1 MGTLQACAPWVLM
14 AERRRSLTKQ
24 DRNLS
29 RANKLL
35 TSTVELVLKL
45 IYRYRVEG
53 EENVPDEGPFIILYN
68 EPSFLC
74 QLLEMVVNTNYL
86 ARWVAEDKV
95 LYFIGEEMFSIGF
108 FRENFET
115 ITPAR
120 PSLPTG
126 AGLLGASLLDVLGHL
141 RDDGVWVSN
150 PDGDVARD
158 GRPLPMRGGAP
169 WVGLHSAAPIVAIAP
184 AINAYDT
191 WPPWRMYPSLRG
203 KLIAR
208 IGKPFRLTDTPL
220 EKITDE
226 DLARAKARIAQE
238 MQRLAYGPEGVAE
251 WANQPTKNG
260 EPLQQP
266 VDLRSAAEQVSVARI
281 RHESAEEEAQGGMR
295 ALWGRKL
302 GLLLWRCPVC
312 LTDDALLHKHRRF
325 RPDHLHCQACGT
337 QWSVRR
343 VQGKDFR
350 LEVVTGPPD
359 LVGLEMAL
367 TTWYDEMKRDFQPS
381 PITASGLDLDPGEEL
396 YLRTGGVKLI
406 AYPSNDLLKGWAG
419 RKPPRDAILT
429 LADAGKF
436 QDLGTGKLLLT
447 NRRMMWEGPQG
458 GLDFWLEHIRD
469 VNLRLFFM
477 GRINYGVTPY
487 RFIFT
492 QDSGLKWLTY
502 VATVAQQVAAR
513 DGRKITMSP
522 F

>member
-45 IYRYRVEG
+45 VYRYRVEG

-141 RDDGVWVSN
+141 KDDGVWVSN

-381 PITASGLDLDPGEEL
+381 PITTSGLDLDPGEEL